1 MQRFWY
7 EEPLCSS
14 DHFRFQFKNVYKFV
28 YVTLIKNLSE
38 LCVFVVG
45 DGDWDDDAVVDD
57 GDWDGD
63 AVVGDGDWDGDA
75 VVDDGDWDDDAVV
88 DDGDWDDDVVVGD
101 GDWDDD
107 AVAYRSAMT
116 NYHGLQIN
124 KSLFFIWD
132 LFSEGC
138 CFYFYMKVKDSFC
151 QYCLYVEL
159 LTR

>member
-63 AVVGDGDWDGDA
+63 AVV
-75 VVDDGDWDDDAVV
+75 DDGDWDDDAI
-88 DDGDWDDDVVVGD
+88 
-101 GDWDDD
+101 
-107 AVAYRSAMT
+107 AYRSAMT